1 MSQKEMPQP
10 PKLPLDYE
18 VKCEI
23 KLTPEQQRI
32 VKEQTGRDMTEIVI
46 EDEDGLITRN
56 MQSSSPDEFT
66 MLAIRQAKRLN
77 EYDAEYHQ
85 YLKDLAEWEENQKFA
100 NDPRITKVGRFL
112 RRTSLDEFPQLIN
125 VLIGSM
131 SLVGPRPLVEGEL
144 EAHSDGFVFLGCYD
158 ER

>member
-1 MSQKEMPQP
+1 MPQP

-85 YLKDLAEWEENQKFA
+85 YLKDLAEWEENQNKP
-100 NDPRITKVGRFL
+100 DPMDAVEEA
-112 RRTSLDEFPQLIN
+112 SSVAAMQLAEKIRLFYEKEVQACQN
-125 VLIGSM
+125 AREM
-131 SLVGPRPLVEGEL
+131 AQFDWKKKDKP
-144 EAHSDGFVFLGCYD
+144 AT
-158 ER
+158 